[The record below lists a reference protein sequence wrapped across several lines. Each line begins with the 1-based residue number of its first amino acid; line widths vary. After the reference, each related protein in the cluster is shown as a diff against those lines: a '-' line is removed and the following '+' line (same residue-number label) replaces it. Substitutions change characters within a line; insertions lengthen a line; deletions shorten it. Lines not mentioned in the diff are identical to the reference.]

1 MSPKRKSM
9 TNLILVFLLIG
20 ILFYLHFRNLRSQLS
35 ETEGES
41 KTERI
46 EK

>member
-9 TNLILVFLLIG
+9 ANLILIFLIIG
-20 ILFYLHFRNLRSQLS
+20 ILFYLYFRNFRTKLI
-35 ETEGES
+35 ETEEDV